1 MALLL
6 VGGAIWTLFPRDRPV
21 DPFAYWFIPLFVG
34 VMLTLFGA
42 LLYPT
47 YRSVRVTDEGVW
59 VGGRLEIRRKRIGT
73 VEVLD
78 GSRAWLV
85 GMIGMDEP
93 GQRVRWRNNLY
104 GGGYG
109 WGKAVRVEQ
118 LRPGSPSVWWLL
130 PGPRAEELAEAL
142 RQVRDAPAGAGR

>member
-1 MALLL
+1 VFL
-6 VGGAIWTLFPRDRPV
+6 VGVAVWTLVLDDAPV
-21 DPFAYWFIPLFVG
+21 ARAAYWQIPLFVV
-34 VMLTLFGA
+34 VMLMLFGA

-59 VGGRLEIRRKRIGT
+59 IGGKLEIRRKRIGT
-73 VEVLD
+73 VEVID
-78 GSRAWLV
+78 GGRAWLV

-109 WGKAVRVEQ
+109 WGSAVLVEQ
-118 LRPGSPSVWWLL
+118 LKPGSPSVWWLL
-130 PGPRAEELAEAL
+130 PGPRAGELADAL
-142 RQVRDAPAGAGR
+142 RTVRDAPAGAGR